1 MLEIVDLVQ
10 LKQMIGSEVA
20 VSDWLPITQ
29 QQVDQFAEAT
39 GDRQWIHVDVERS
52 KRELPY
58 GGTVAHG
65 FLTLALL
72 PRFFSETLRMSD
84 VGMMVNYGLNR
95 VRFPAPLPVGSS
107 VRGRLKLLAV
117 GDVPGGAE
125 MIWEVT
131 IEREGQAKPVCVA
144 ESIIRRYP

>member
-1 MLEIVDLVQ
+1 MLEIGSLAQ
-10 LKQMIGSEVA
+10 LKQMIGDEVA
-20 VSDWLPITQ
+20 VSDWLAVEQ

-72 PRFFSETLRMSD
+72 PRFFGETMRMSD
-84 VGMMVNYGLNR
+84 VAMLVNYGLNR
-95 VRFPAPLPVGSS
+95 VRFPAPLPVGSR
-107 VRGRLKLLAV
+107 VRGRLKLLNV
-117 GDVPGGAE
+117 VDVPGGAE
-125 MIWEVT
+125 MTWEVT
-131 IEREGQAKPVCVA
+131 VEREGEAKPVCVA
-144 ESIIRRYP
+144 EAVFRRYP

>member
-1 MLEIVDLVQ
+1 MRDIDSLAQ
-10 LKQMIGSEVA
+10 LKELVGGEVA
-20 VSDWLPITQ
+20 VSDWLTVDQ
-29 QQVDQFAEAT
+29 RQVDQFAEAS

-72 PRFFSETLRMSD
+72 PRFFSESIRMTD
-84 VGMMVNYGLNR
+84 VRMLVNYGLNR
-95 VRFPAPLPVGSS
+95 VRFPAPLPVGSR
-107 VRGRLKLLAV
+107 VRGRLKLLSVA
-117 GDVPGGAE
+117 DIPGGAE

-131 IEREGQAKPVCVA
+131 VEREGEEKPVCVA
-144 ESIIRRYP
+144 EAIFRRY